1 MSDTIAGAAAP
12 PVPGSSAGS
21 MPPEAPRSWGRALIA
36 EAPYLAMLL
45 AGFGGVAYTGAS
57 ETPNLLYWQIMA
69 PLFGLLC
76 VVAGWHGAAGR
87 GGRLRL
93 IWTQAAHWAA
103 FLAAMLLMFMPSVR
117 GVVNDNATEIGLLLL
132 LGLGTF
138 VAGLHTGSWR
148 IIAVGA
154 VLGASVPAV
163 AVLQQS
169 ALLIAGLGL
178 AVVLIGAV
186 FVFARMRG

>member
-1 MSDTIAGAAAP
+1 MSDSIAAAAP
-12 PVPGSSAGS
+12 QGAPAPA
-21 MPPEAPRSWGRALIA
+21 PAPEAPRSWGRALLA

-45 AGFGGVAYTGAS
+45 AGFGGVTYAGAS
-57 ETPNLLYWQIMA
+57 EQPNLLYWQIMA

-76 VVAGWHGAAGR
+76 VAAGWNRAAGR
-87 GGRLRL
+87 GMRLQL
-93 IWTQAAHWAA
+93 VWTQAAHWAA
-103 FLAAMLLMFMPSVR
+103 FLAAMLLLFMPSVR

-138 VAGLHTGSWR
+138 VAGVHAGSWR

-169 ALLIAGLGL
+169 AMLIVGGGIA
-178 AVVLIGAV
+178 AVLVGVV
-186 FVFARMRG
+186 FVLARMRG